1 MEKERNLNVVKDK
14 NDDLLQDAI
23 CAAILETRSSDK
35 MTDVIANL
43 RFLIEEDELYQGLD
57 ISGISDYELGEK
69 IKKGFKKL
77 RAEFP
82 RHMNSLIGRGF
93 FSMENSDDMR
103 MFQITGFSNIDFMYI
118 CESYELCSDGDEIT
132 FSQQDD
138 VVVGFRYLTRCIP
151 LQYCEFVET
160 AERLDACFDELIGT
174 DVKNCKID
182 VDDEQTNIKK
192 ESFVA
197 EAMQIMVAGL
207 DTAIIRNVVKK
218 SLKKGDEPE
227 EKLNELKKET
237 ESIYGVLP
245 WSTNDKVVKEIIK
258 EEKLLYCLP
267 W

>member
-1 MEKERNLNVVKDK
+1 MEKERNLKIVENENK
-14 NDDLLQDAI
+14 DLLQDAI

-35 MTDVIANL
+35 MTEVIENL

-82 RHMNSLIGRGF
+82 RHMDSLIGRSF

-103 MFQITGFSNIDFMYI
+103 IFQITGFSNIDFMYI
-118 CESYELCSDGDEIT
+118 CESYELCSEEDEIT
-132 FSQQDD
+132 YSYQDD
-138 VVVGFRYLTRCIP
+138 VVVGFRYLSRCIP
-151 LQYCEFVET
+151 MQYCEFVET

-174 DVKNCKID
+174 DVKNCSID

-192 ESFVA
+192 ESFVV
-197 EAMQIMVAGL
+197 EAMEIMMTFL
-207 DTAIIRNVVKK
+207 DTAIIRNIVKK
-218 SLKKGDEPE
+218 SLKNGVEPE
-227 EKLNELKKET
+227 EKLNELKKEA

>member
-1 MEKERNLNVVKDK
+1 MEREGNLKIVKNEK
-14 NDDLLQDAI
+14 DDLLQEAI

-35 MTDVIANL
+35 MADVMENL
-43 RFLIEEDELYQGLD
+43 RFLIEEDEAYQGLD

-69 IKKGFKKL
+69 IKKGFKRL

-82 RHMNSLIGRGF
+82 RHMDSLIGRSF

-103 MFQITGFSNIDFMYI
+103 IFQITGYSNIDFMYI
-118 CESYELCSDGDEIT
+118 CECYELCSDGDEIT
-132 FSQQDD
+132 FSHQDD

-174 DVKNCKID
+174 DVKDCKID

-192 ESFVA
+192 ESFVV
-197 EAMQIMVAGL
+197 EAMEIMETYIE
-207 DTAIIRNVVKK
+207 TAIIRNIVKK
-218 SLKKGDEPE
+218 SLKNGFEPE

-245 WSTNDKVVKEIIK
+245 WSTKDNVVKEIIK
-258 EEKLLYCLP
+258 EEQTLFCLP